1 MPGPIST
8 GNHPALLW
16 PGVTIVW
23 GRSYAEHVKQ
33 YPSLFSMEGST
44 KAYDKDVEVTGFGLA
59 PAKAQ
64 GKAATFDSETQ
75 QLESTYTNIAY
86 ALGYI
91 VTHEEMQDNL
101 YEAVSG
107 PRATALAFSMNQTK
121 ENVAANH
128 YNRAFS
134 SSYNGADGVPMIS
147 ASHPTVSGLQSNIL
161 PVGATLSEQ
170 SIEDMCIQIMNAEN
184 ARGLN
189 ISIRPKSLLVAT
201 ANYFEACRI
210 LKSLL
215 QNDTANNATNAL
227 RDKGAIPEVHVNNYF
242 TDADAWFIRTTAPRG
257 MVGKQ
262 REAVSFSQDNDFGTK
277 NALSLCYERYN
288 FGWTD
293 FRGIYGSQPA

>member
-1 MPGPIST
+1 MAGVIST
-8 GNHPALLW
+8 GNHPKLLW
-16 PGVTIVW
+16 PGIHTVW
-23 GRSYAEHVKQ
+23 GRSYAEHAKQ
-33 YPSLFSMEGST
+33 YPNLFSMEDST
-44 KAYDKDVEVTGFGLA
+44 QAYDEDVEVTGFGLA
-59 PAKAQ
+59 PKKAQ
-64 GKAATFDSETQ
+64 GTSAVFDSETQ
-75 QLESTYTNIAY
+75 QLATRYTNVAY
-86 ALGYI
+86 SLGYI

-101 YEAVSG
+101 YTAVSG

-121 ENVAANH
+121 ENVGANI

-134 SSYNGADGVPMIS
+134 AGYTGADGVALIS
-147 ASHPTVSGLQSNIL
+147 ASHPTASGLQSNIL

-189 ISIRPKSLLVAT
+189 ISLRPKSLIVAT

-215 QNDTANNATNAL
+215 QNDTDNNATNAL
-227 RDKGAIPEVHVNNYF
+227 RDKGTIPEVHVNNYL

-262 REAVSFSQDNDFGTK
+262 REAVSFTQDNDFGTK

-288 FGWTD
+288 FNWTD
-293 FRGIYGSQPA
+293 FRGLYGSQPA